1 MEGNAAARVEKIMTQ
16 MAGKIA
22 LHWAAGTETGQV
34 RQGNKDSA

>member
-1 MEGNAAARVEKIMTQ
+1 MTQ